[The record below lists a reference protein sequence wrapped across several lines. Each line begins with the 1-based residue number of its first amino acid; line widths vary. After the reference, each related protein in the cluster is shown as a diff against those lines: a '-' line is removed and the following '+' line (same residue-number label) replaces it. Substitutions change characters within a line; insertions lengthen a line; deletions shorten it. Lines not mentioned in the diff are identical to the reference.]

1 MHNIEAFGDKVRTEV
16 GQIKINN
23 RCHERNKWLKLS

>member
-23 RCHERNKWLKLS
+23 RWTRGING